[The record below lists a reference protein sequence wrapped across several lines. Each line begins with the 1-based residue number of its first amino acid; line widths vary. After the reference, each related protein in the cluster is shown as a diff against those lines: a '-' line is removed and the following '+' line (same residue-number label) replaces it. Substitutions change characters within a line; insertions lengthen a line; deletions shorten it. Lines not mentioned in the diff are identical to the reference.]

1 MIMILTLAFL
11 CLKNQQGVQNVFN
24 NENGKGGNPM
34 LKINGTTIKTPSK
47 MEIGLMDIDGETN
60 RNARGEMIRD
70 RIATK
75 RKISCEWPA
84 MSQSEASALLNAVKD
99 TFFSI
104 EFPDPRDGI
113 ITKTCY
119 VGDRSIP
126 MYRNINGQILWESI
140 KMNFIEK

>member
-1 MIMILTLAFL
+1 MI
-11 CLKNQQGVQNVFN
+11 
-24 NENGKGGNPM
+24 
-34 LKINGTTIKTPSK
+34 KINGVTIKVPSK

-84 MSQSEASALLNAVKD
+84 MSQPEASTLLNAVKD
-99 TFFSI
+99 VFFTV
-104 EFPDPRDGI
+104 EFPDPMAGTT
-113 ITKTCY
+113 TKTMY
-119 VGDRSIP
+119 VGDRSVP
-126 MYRNINGQILWESI
+126 MYRNLSGVILWENL